1 MVLAKVIKKSMFR
14 YQLFALLIAVV
25 AGRQSTQ
32 RTQYFGVRGGSSP
45 LQLNSQPSYFSPRS
59 PPKANAWSG
68 STSDASSSPI
78 RDVDDISTKEMIDSF
93 LVRHCFE
100 LLAMDAKSI

>member
-1 MVLAKVIKKSMFR
+1 MVLAEVIKKAMFR

-25 AGRQSTQ
+25 AGRQSNP

-45 LQLNSQPSYFSPRS
+45 LQRNSQPSYFSPRS
-59 PPKANAWSG
+59 PPKANPWSG
-68 STSDASSSPI
+68 SKSDALSSPI
-78 RDVDDISTKEMIDSF
+78 RDADDISTKEMIDSF

-100 LLAMDAKSI
+100 LLAMDTKPI